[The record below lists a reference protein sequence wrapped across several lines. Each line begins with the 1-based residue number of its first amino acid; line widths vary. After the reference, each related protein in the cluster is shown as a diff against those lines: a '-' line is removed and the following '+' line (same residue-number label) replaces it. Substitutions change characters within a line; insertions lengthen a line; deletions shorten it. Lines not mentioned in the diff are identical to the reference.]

1 VDCECVLNLVD
12 EQRLRSDAEQLN
24 QLYKKHI

>member
-1 VDCECVLNLVD
+1 VLNLVD